1 MMMPTVLVVDDA
13 VFMRATIKRMLEN
26 HQFEIIGEAANGKE
40 AIEKYRELLPDV
52 VTMDITMPGMTG
64 IEAVKAITSEFPEA
78 KIVMVTALGQQKL
91 IVEAIESGA
100 KDFITKPF
108 NPEQIIQ
115 VLQNVTNWNEI

>member
-1 MMMPTVLVVDDA
+1 MMPTVLVVDDA